1 MTAPVADLMSKKVVT
16 VNKESTVFDVAREIL
31 NHDIGCVI
39 VVNEKREII
48 GIVTKGDILREA
60 VMKRLDPQ
68 KIGVEEI
75 MSKPVVTIEAKDS
88 LAEASSVMS
97 KRSVSKLPVVGDN
110 QQLVGI
116 ISSTD
121 IVRRAQPRK
130 LARDMV

>member
-16 VNKESTVFDVAREIL
+16 VNKESTVFDVTRDIL

-39 VVNEKREII
+39 VVSEKREII

-97 KRSVSKLPVVGDN
+97 KHSVSKLPVVGEN

-121 IVRRAQPRK
+121 IVRRAQPKK
-130 LARDMV
+130 LAKDMV